1 MTEYMDDLELR
12 MTLSLDSYNNNLTS
26 VRTGRATPD
35 LLNQIKVEIY
45 NDFMPLN
52 QLANISVQDGN
63 LLIVQP
69 WDKASVSAVEKA
81 IKTSNLGVNPAIDGN
96 VIRVPIP
103 KLSEERRV
111 ELSKVCA
118 NYAEQAKV
126 SIRNIRRDILDK
138 LKKQQKNSEISEDE
152 LRDFSDNIQKNTDS
166 YINKI
171 EESLL
176 RKKEEIMVV

>member
-1 MTEYMDDLELR
+1 MTEHMDDLELR
-12 MTLSLDSYNNNLTS
+12 MNLSLESYSNNLTS

-69 WDKASVSAVEKA
+69 WDKSSVSAVEKA
-81 IKTSNLGVNPAIDGN
+81 IKTSNLGVNPAIDGAL
-96 VIRVPIP
+96 IRVPIP

-111 ELSKVCA
+111 ELSKICA

-126 SIRNIRRDILDK
+126 SIRNIRRDVLDK

-152 LRDFSDNIQKNTDS
+152 LRDFSDKIQKNTDS

-171 EESLL
+171 EEFLL

>member
-1 MTEYMDDLELR
+1 MTEHMDDLELR
-12 MTLSLDSYNNNLTS
+12 MNLSLESYSNNLTS

-35 LLNQIKVEIY
+35 LLNQVKVEIY
-45 NDFMPLN
+45 NNFMPLN

-69 WDKASVSAVEKA
+69 WDKSSVSAVEKA
-81 IKTSNLGVNPAIDGN
+81 IKTSNLGVNPAIDGAL
-96 VIRVPIP
+96 IRVPIP

-111 ELSKVCA
+111 ELSKICA

-126 SIRNIRRDILDK
+126 SIRNIRRDVLDK

-152 LRDFSDNIQKNTDS
+152 LRDFSDEIQKNTDS

-171 EESLL
+171 EEFLL